1 MSDLTGTWRLVATR
15 AWDNDNNEL
24 PKPYGSMARG
34 LVQFEENMQMMCVLA
49 DGRAEL
55 LDAGDNAVRE
65 YVSYMG
71 RFTYSDN
78 VLSTRVE
85 GSTDASR
92 IGSKQ
97 VRQVRFDGDRLILRP
112 PPRPKYG
119 VTENREL
126 EWMRIS

>member
-1 MSDLTGTWRLVATR
+1 MSELTGTWCLVATR
-15 AWDNDNNEL
+15 AWDDGNNEL
-24 PKPYGSMARG
+24 PEPYGPMARG

-55 LDAGDNAVRE
+55 PGADADAVRE

-71 RFTYSDN
+71 HFTYADN

-92 IGSKQ
+92 IGSDQ
-97 VRQVRFDGDRLILRP
+97 VRQVRFEGERLILRP